1 MNKPKKTRGFKSI
14 PPWCVRTGGLR
25 DLDGH
30 VLEGVLDHGLF
41 PREVVPQLVA
51 ELANVRLTGGSGG
64 ARVGR
69 HGFLPLK
76 VTIIE

>member
-1 MNKPKKTRGFKSI
+1 
-14 PPWCVRTGGLR
+14 
-25 DLDGH
+25 
-30 VLEGVLDHGLF
+30 
-41 PREVVPQLVA
+41 VA
-51 ELANVRLTGGSGG
+51 ELANVGLTGGSSG

>member
-1 MNKPKKTRGFKSI
+1 LTPPPTSTRPTTSGDQEQKI
-14 PPWCVRTGGLR
+14 NYKNTGLTGPAPS
-25 DLDGH
+25 GM
-30 VLEGVLDHGLF
+30 
-41 PREVVPQLVA
+41 
-51 ELANVRLTGGSGG
+51 TGGSSG